1 MSYQT
6 PEQTP
11 SARFGGGD
19 NPSIPKKAA
28 EITGDTNRDITQNYR
43 DPDTTQKK
51 KEPLLSSEGGIGKQF
66 NPEGNIGQ
74 IGNKIGGP
82 FSEDGMIGSQF
93 DASKEGIAGKVERAV
108 GGPRKDT

>member
-19 NPSIPKKAA
+19 NPNIPKKAA
-28 EITGDTNRDITQNYR
+28 AITGGVNRDISQNYR
-43 DPDTTQKK
+43 DPDTTKK
-51 KEPLLSSEGGIGKQF
+51 KEPLLSSEGDIGKQF

-82 FSEDGMIGSQF
+82 FDQDGIIGSQF
-93 DASKEGIAGKVERAV
+93 DARKEGIAGKVERAV